1 MFSAVAHRP
10 GRGGDTVFALV
21 HGQPA
26 SDPDAALVRTH
37 VACLL
42 GDTFG
47 SLLCDCSERLRRAI
61 AKIVTAR
68 SRLIVYVKPTL
79 ADPFSCP
86 SDQAVD
92 RAVALDVLRD
102 AGLAVVDETLATC

>member
-1 MFSAVAHRP
+1 
-10 GRGGDTVFALV
+10 VFALV

-26 SDPDAALVRTH
+26 SDRDTALVRTH

-61 AKIVTAR
+61 GEIVAAKSGV
-68 SRLIVYVKPTL
+68 IVYVKPTL

-86 SDQAVD
+86 SDRPID

-102 AGLAVVDETLATC
+102 VGLAVVDEKLAGC